1 MIRTVLSLVLACGL
15 IATGSGCGKG
25 DNPETI
31 PKQPTVP
38 VSGILTYQGKAVGGA
53 SITFF
58 SLDGKISARGSS
70 DAAGIFTL
78 STYSSND
85 GAPPGKYKVVA
96 AVSGA
101 KEIEPGVLAPEPE
114 GGFKSPIPTKY
125 ASVNS
130 TDIVVDVKEN
140 GKNELTIELK

>member
-1 MIRTVLSLVLACGL
+1 MFRSVSKLGLFISLCAVSL
-15 IATGSGCGKG
+15 GCGKG
-25 DNPETI
+25 DKAENM

-38 VSGILTYQGKAVGGA
+38 VSGILTYQGKAVGSA

-78 STYSSND
+78 STYGSND

-96 AVSGA
+96 AVSGV
-101 KEIEPGVLAPEPE
+101 KEISPGVLAPEPE

-125 ASVNS
+125 ASVS
-130 TDIVVDVKEN
+130 TTDVIVDVKET
-140 GKNELTIELK
+140 GKNELTIDLK